1 MKNHRATYTGIL
13 DMTLREIWD
22 ESRSVVYGVTGTALA
37 VTALG
42 LLSLWRMGVL

>member
-1 MKNHRATYTGIL
+1 MKNHRATRTGVL

-22 ESRSVVYGVTGTALA
+22 ESREIVYGVTGTALA

-42 LLSLWRMGVL
+42 LLALWRMGVL